1 MFPYADYFHVLTVYL
16 IIGLVLW
23 LPPLILPQW
32 KSLVKFLNKKKTR
45 HKIALEVILFSLS
58 AGIIITSIC
67 LISVFNDNIIR
78 LQFDDIADEANFFTL
93 FAGFTFLL
101 MPFAMGIIAATTYVH
116 NRTTFKLGNFFVLL
130 VAFCALAMAGSFYH
144 DVLWCGTATDWYTKV
159 NLGGYDFDLWTIIVG
174 VTNRD
179 YQLLG
184 ISQGTLAI
192 FLIIFAIIL
201 LWKFDSMQDAKF
213 TWKNRLKLIITSFF
227 SVVFF
232 GFFLFIIDA
241 AWVADFNI
249 TAHILYLG
257 FPLIA
262 LIFYLLGKSILPE
275 PKKNENRENK

>member
-1 MFPYADYFHVLTVYL
+1 MFPYADYIHVLVVYL
-16 IIGLVLW
+16 IIGLILW

-32 KSLVKFLNKKKTR
+32 RSLVQFLNKKETR
-45 HKIALEVILFSLS
+45 HKKAIEIILCIIS
-58 AGIIITSIC
+58 AGIIITSIG

-78 LQFDDIADEANFFTL
+78 LQFENIEDEANFFTI
-93 FAGFTFLL
+93 FAGFTFIL
-101 MPFAMGIIAATTYVH
+101 MPLAMGIIAATTYVH
-116 NRTTFKLGNFFVLL
+116 NLSQFKLGDFFVLL
-130 VAFCALAMAGSFYH
+130 FAFCALAMTGSFYH
-144 DVLWCGTATDWYTKV
+144 DVLWCGTATDWYSRV
-159 NLGGYDFDLWTIIVG
+159 NQGGYDFDVWTIVVG

-184 ISQGTLAI
+184 MSQGTLAI

-201 LWKFDSMQDAKF
+201 LWKFNSMQEVKF
-213 TWKNRLKLIITSFF
+213 TWKNKIKIIITTLFI
-227 SVVFF
+227 VIFF

-262 LIFYLLGKSILPE
+262 FLFHQLGKSILVKQTSSE
-275 PKKNENRENK
+275 KI